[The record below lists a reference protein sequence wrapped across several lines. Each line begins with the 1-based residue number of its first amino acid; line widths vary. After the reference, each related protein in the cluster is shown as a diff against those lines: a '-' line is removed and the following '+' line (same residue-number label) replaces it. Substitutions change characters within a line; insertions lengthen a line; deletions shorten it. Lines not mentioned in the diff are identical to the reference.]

1 MTQIDARWAHR
12 TSVGQC
18 VPHMTFENYVDS
30 LQRWTDDDIISRA
43 HTLHKLNSLVLYGR
57 GVSDYGIKLL
67 ERCQN
72 LKELHLVETS
82 VTDKGLQSL
91 ANMRNLRWLSI
102 DTANISDSG
111 IAYLKNLSQLEGLQ
125 LVNTRTSDD
134 SLSMLLNYPQ
144 LAYLEASGCSITEKG
159 IYYISN
165 VRSLNSLRIAAPTVF
180 DDAFMGL
187 SHCRQLSTLSFDM
200 PLVTEDAV
208 KELRIRL
215 PGCDLSHYSFF
226 RPEDKVLYLVNNF
239 MGDGRT
245 ATDFVAALGATDE
258 LLGYSPLHPVLHAA
272 RALLNYRMGDFQ
284 TFRADMVNVREH
296 ANLYGQQDLLD
307 LAINYLAE
315 NTYFGLRLMMEMQ
328 HPERMVAS
336 KLLTS
341 GVRAN
346 YGRSPIA
353 SLLNRLGNAAVPV
366 PVHVHAHAEVTYAIP
381 VYKQPQ
387 LLLTPAPKDLIL
399 PKELKEELKAVP
411 WNW

>member
-1 MTQIDARWAHR
+1 
-12 TSVGQC
+12 
-18 VPHMTFENYVDS
+18 MTFQNYVDS

-43 HTLHKLNSLVLYGR
+43 HTLHQLSNLVLYGR

-67 ERCQN
+67 ERCEN

-82 VTDKGLQSL
+82 VTDKGLQHL
-91 ANMRNLRWLSI
+91 ANLRNLRWLSI
-102 DTANISDSG
+102 DAANITDSG
-111 IAYLKNLSQLEGLQ
+111 IAFLKNLNQLEGLQ

-134 SLSMLLNYPQ
+134 ALIMLLNYPQ

-165 VRSLNSLRIAAPTVF
+165 VSSLNSLRIAAPTVF

-200 PLVTEDAV
+200 PLVTEEAI
-208 KELRIRL
+208 KELRFRL

-239 MGDGRT
+239 MGDSRT
-245 ATDFVAALGATDE
+245 TVDFIAALGATDE

-272 RALLNYRMGDFQ
+272 RALINYRMGDVNR
-284 TFRADMVNVREH
+284 FRADLVNVRDH

-315 NTYFGLRLMMEMQ
+315 NTYFGLRLMMEMH

-336 KLLTS
+336 KLLTA

-346 YGRSPIA
+346 YGRAPIA
-353 SLLNRLGNAAVPV
+353 SLLNRLGNASYPF
-366 PVHVHAHAEVTYAIP
+366 HAEVAYTTP
-381 VYKQPQ
+381 EYKQPQ
-387 LLLTPAPKDLIL
+387 LILTPGQKALIL
-399 PKELKEELKAVP
+399 PKELKDELKAVP